1 MKTLNPQQQQAV
13 EYIDGPL
20 LVLAGAGSGKT
31 SVITEKIAYLVQKCQ
46 YKTNSILAVTFT
58 NKAAKEMKARVQCR
72 LKDENTRG
80 LQVSTFHNL
89 GLKLLKKHHKLIG
102 YKSNFTLFDEQDVI
116 TLIHEI
122 AYSAFQA
129 TKQIASDIKQQIS
142 RWKNNLTLPEQVQ
155 LEDSCPNQRQAYE
168 VYIQYQ
174 KYLKA
179 YNAIDFDDLIL
190 IPVQLLQQYEK
201 VKSYWQNKFHYIL
214 IDEYQDT
221 NESQYKL
228 MQLLVSSRQQFTV
241 VGDDDQSIYAWRGA
255 RPENLSA
262 LQQDYPKLNVVKL
275 EQNYR
280 SSGRILHAAN
290 TLIDHNPHLFNKKLW
305 SAHHYGDP
313 IRILVTKN
321 EDDEAQRIAT
331 EIMTHKVQNNGQF
344 KNYAVLIRGNHQ
356 SFLLERYFQLY
367 KIPYATSGVASF
379 FSKIEIKDTLAY
391 FKLLVNPDDDC
402 ACLRVINTPR
412 REIGPA
418 TLEVLG
424 SYASMRH
431 MPLFQ
436 AINEVGLQAQL
447 KPQALAKLQQFSN
460 FIRHYQTKVASLEPT
475 TLMQTLIEL
484 IEAIQYQSWLIDN
497 SGSLQ
502 QAEKRYSNIMDL
514 IGWICDDPKDSDK
527 DYSFAD
533 TINHMLLLDIIDRE
547 QEQKEDEKVQ
557 ILTVHAS
564 KGLEYPHVYIMGFE
578 EGLLPHQQSI
588 DDNFVEEERRLA
600 YVAITRA
607 KQTLTLTLTKMRKK
621 FGETISST
629 PSRFLEELPQDDLS
643 WSGKGES
650 TQKERKTLAKSNIA
664 LLKNRFK
671 SI

>member
-1 MKTLNPQQQQAV
+1 MPK
-13 EYIDGPL
+13 
-20 LVLAGAGSGKT
+20 
-31 SVITEKIAYLVQKCQ
+31 
-46 YKTNSILAVTFT
+46 
-58 NKAAKEMKARVQCR
+58 
-72 LKDENTRG
+72 
-80 LQVSTFHNL
+80 
-89 GLKLLKKHHKLIG
+89 
-102 YKSNFTLFDEQDVI
+102 
-116 TLIHEI
+116 
-122 AYSAFQA
+122 
-129 TKQIASDIKQQIS
+129 
-142 RWKNNLTLPEQVQ
+142 QVQ

-313 IRILVTKN
+313 IRILATKN

-402 ACLRVINTPR
+402 AFLRVINTPR

-460 FIRHYQTKVASLEPT
+460 FIRHYQAKVVSLEPT

-514 IGWICDDPKDSDK
+514 IGWICDDPKDSGK

-533 TINHMLLLDIIDRE
+533 TI
-547 QEQKEDEKVQ
+547 
-557 ILTVHAS
+557 
-564 KGLEYPHVYIMGFE
+564 
-578 EGLLPHQQSI
+578 
-588 DDNFVEEERRLA
+588 
-600 YVAITRA
+600 
-607 KQTLTLTLTKMRKK
+607 
-621 FGETISST
+621 
-629 PSRFLEELPQDDLS
+629 
-643 WSGKGES
+643 
-650 TQKERKTLAKSNIA
+650 
-664 LLKNRFK
+664 
-671 SI
+671 